1 MTAPRVHVIG
11 AGLAGLSTAVNLV
24 SAGLDISLYEGA
36 GHAGGRCRSYHDPA
50 LGRTIDNGNHLL
62 LGGNRAA
69 LDYLKNIGA
78 ENSLAGPERAEFNFL
93 DLNTAE
99 RWTVALDAGFFLR
112 AVFSKARRIP
122 GSRPMDYLKA
132 LRLVRAGGNTTV
144 AQCLGPDNALF
155 RRFWEPLAVAV
166 LNTAAEEGAASLMRP
181 VIRETFGQGEAACRP
196 LVARAGLSESF
207 VSPALGLL
215 GDRGAK
221 VAFNRRLRDFQTD
234 DGRVTALNFG
244 DDTVLLNEND
254 VAVLAVPPLAAAGL
268 VPGLDVPDQSR
279 AIVNVHFRL
288 EREIEE
294 FSFLGL
300 IGGTAQWL
308 FVRGDVVSVTVSA
321 ADDLVEED
329 AEKIAQRLWAEVSM
343 ALDLGE
349 APLPAHRIVKEKRA
363 TFAQTPEQIKR
374 RPGAGTAWKN
384 LFLAG
389 DWTDTGLP
397 ATIEGAVR
405 SGKTASESVL
415 LLGSWA

>member
-24 SAGLDISLYEGA
+24 SAGLNVSLHEGA
-36 GHAGGRCRSYHDPA
+36 GHAGGRCRSYHDQA

-62 LGGNRAA
+62 LSGNRAA

-78 ENSLAGPERAEFNFL
+78 ENSLAGPEKSEFNFL
-93 DLNTAE
+93 DLKTAE

-112 AVFSKARRIP
+112 AVFSKARRVP
-122 GSRPMDYLKA
+122 GSGPLEYLKA
-132 LRLVRAGGNTTV
+132 LRLIRAGGDTTV
-144 AQCLGPDNALF
+144 AQCFGPEGALF
-155 RRFWEPLAVAV
+155 RRFWDPIAVAI

-181 VIRETFGQGEAACRP
+181 VIRETLGRGEAACRP

-215 GDRGAK
+215 GDRGAE
-221 VAFNRRLRDFQTD
+221 VVLNHRLRDFQVN

-244 DDTVLLNEND
+244 DDTVPLNEED
-254 VAVLAVPPLAAAGL
+254 RVVLAVPPLAAAGL
-268 VPGLDVPDQSR
+268 IPGLDVPDQSR
-279 AIVNVHFRL
+279 AIVNGHFRL
-288 EREIEE
+288 DREIEE

-308 FVRGDVVSVTVSA
+308 FVRGDIVSVTVSA
-321 ADDLVEED
+321 ADGLAEED
-329 AEKIAQRLWAEVSM
+329 AEKIAGRLWTEVSV
-343 ALDLGE
+343 ALGLGDV
-349 APLPAHRIVKEKRA
+349 PLPAHRIVKEKRA
-363 TFAQTPEQIKR
+363 TFAQTPEQVKR

-405 SGKTASESVL
+405 SGKTASENVL
-415 LLGSWA
+415 LSSSWT